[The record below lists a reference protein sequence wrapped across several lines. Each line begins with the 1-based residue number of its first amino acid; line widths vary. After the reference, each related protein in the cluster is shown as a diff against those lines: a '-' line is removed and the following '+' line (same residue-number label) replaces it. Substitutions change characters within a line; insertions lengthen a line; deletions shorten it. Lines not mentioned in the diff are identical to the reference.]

1 MTDIYDSLLDQ
12 QEPSTTA
19 MAPVAPAGQKDAYD
33 TILDE
38 FSAKQDAALKQSL
51 DQAMSVLPQQAATT
65 QQLAKAS
72 GLPEDLVE
80 RNKDLVQ
87 KQVKMREL
95 QSLLA
100 SSPVLSRQMQDP
112 AFAKLAQND
121 ANTLSTIERLWRQPS
136 GGAVEGLGM
145 GTAGIGDTL
154 SILQRNFMQGFAN
167 TFLPTPIGGFDKVDK
182 ASLAGPLVGQDWQ
195 TVGNYLKAQGRDIQ
209 IPQLQQQFF
218 DKVLAGIGQVGAQIV
233 VGTATGGGGS
243 AAFLYGQGVN
253 SMTEKTA
260 NDPGSQGSKD
270 LAALLGGG
278 VTAVTEKWALDKLLG
293 PMAVPIQNQLGA
305 ALARVGIAGT
315 SEGAQE
321 TIESIAQDSLR
332 KFLVNPDAPI
342 QIGQAFEEG
351 GVGFT
356 VGALVRSVVEAATGV
371 RNRTAKDYQQAM
383 QAEQN
388 TAMIEQLN
396 KLAAA
401 SELLQTSPE
410 AFQQFIE
417 QAAADGDVTDLYIDA
432 AVLMQS
438 GVVDELAALSP
449 AIAEQLPTA
458 MATGGTVRIPAGEYA
473 AKIAPSEFAAGL
485 LDHLKTDPMGFTR
498 PEAQEF
504 FQNFQAQMEEEIA
517 QFMQTKTG
525 DQDFMDSKERVKQT
539 VLTELN
545 DLGRFTPQ
553 KNELDATLI
562 AARTAVRAAQLGMT
576 PEAFFEKQR
585 LSFAAERID
594 GQQVPDVDVSA
605 QVSQIQNATD
615 RTSYV
620 DGVRNLAAA
629 LPNGSTI
636 TDKDTGVT
644 YTVKKFNTKQGTE
657 IIEFDV
663 GRTGENSFA
672 FNKKKGGEWV
682 TTGDLYFPKDFEIKQ
697 PKRQGDQFSQDGQ
710 LQTDTPAFQ
719 NWFGDSK
726 VTDESG
732 KPIVVYHGTITSFDT
747 FSSKFQG
754 AVTQAT
760 SSKSGFFF
768 TDSPRTAQSY
778 ADYGATVSPVQ
789 KLIAEADKAGAR
801 GNWDKYDE
809 KMLEAEALESEL
821 ADPKNRGRGQNVMP
835 VYLNIKNPLI
845 FDAKGETPEG
855 IGGID
860 PLIQRAKKAGH
871 DGVIIRNFDDAA
883 GLANDNSDHYIA
895 FEPTQIKSAVGN
907 RGTFDPNDPNI
918 LNQSQISEFDA
929 VGKWENITEKFAS
942 RQADIVAEAKQGEI
956 RFYDEPADDGTFKN
970 AVYFDKNGNVIGT
983 LFAGEFTDDNK
994 PGEWTG
1000 SVEVKYSERR
1010 KGIATELYDAMENT
1024 FAVKMK
1030 PAAKNST
1037 DAAAFWRARTG
1048 NSLAYIND
1056 VNAIDVDEDLK
1067 DLASELLDNGA
1078 QITPRGEV
1086 RVFHRTSKASSEAI
1100 KKTGMMTGKEDG
1112 LFFSTKA
1119 DGQITDYGD
1128 TVVELHIPLSKL
1140 QLDDVFGDEA
1150 HVRVPMQRAGQ
1161 KVNVRPWQ
1169 GEFNQFAGIRSR
1181 TADLGQLEVAR
1192 AMADDGR
1199 SANVI
1204 QERTGWMLGV
1214 DGMWRYEISD
1224 DQARFSIDELKTDYP
1239 YVLEEV
1245 LDHPELF
1252 AAYPGLRNINV
1263 LFKDGDEYALGAYFE
1278 QRNKIEVN
1286 TSRGKESALSTLLH
1300 EIQHAIQAREGFARG
1315 GSSDTEFVNSVKEA
1329 VARLKEQADS
1339 NVASW
1344 KNTNWDVLDKVKEST
1359 ELARNALKYQS
1370 AQRLID
1376 YSKRDKP
1383 SGVFRLI
1390 RNEMQWIYGE
1400 QFYGNR
1406 EANDIQRM
1414 FYDLPKKGDKR
1425 NAFLSNMAFEGAQ
1438 FLMKSIPAEQLSMFK
1453 NDPRK
1458 LQSLVKALDRQA
1470 SSARKEMA
1478 PLRDLEKDARAA
1490 NYLNEKT
1497 KYKTSFDVYNA
1508 LAGEIEARTTQA
1520 RQQFTAEER
1529 RMRPVRF
1536 DNDVDPSQAIVIM
1549 GGREMKVPSVMNS
1562 MAPQG
1567 PRGSYNP
1574 NTNTIALMKG
1584 ADLSTFLHEAGHYF
1598 FESDIALA
1606 TEIVQGNALFGAES
1620 MTQGESEI
1628 LNDVSTLF
1636 TWFGFEGDIAAQL
1649 AQWNALS
1656 FEQKRGYHEKTAE
1669 SFERYLFEGKAPSI
1683 ELQSYFQQFRAWLV
1697 NVYKSIKDFVT
1708 NNPAAGELTDEVRA
1722 VFDRMLATN
1731 EEIQLA
1737 EQARSM
1743 MPLFRTKQDADNIG
1757 MTPDEFKAYQKQDV
1771 DATNEAIQDMQAR
1784 AVRDL
1789 QWTRNAHNR
1798 EVKRLQRQAG
1808 ELRAA
1813 AKDEARAQV
1822 LDEPL
1827 YKAWQFLTRKLEESD
1842 KVVPVQRPKTDPN
1855 VVEPMV
1861 DSMFTAIAKLGGLNK
1876 QEAMETWGVEEAERP
1891 NSGVFGK
1898 PVLRVNGGKSIDGMV
1913 EALAQ
1918 YGYLPLDENGKADIA
1933 DFETKFD
1940 DELRGDPQ
1948 YSVAYDYSI
1957 DDAMA
1962 LRPGEQMDITALTAG
1977 RFDIGALMGMDL
1989 TSAEIELLKARRM
2002 TAKDGLHPDL
2012 VAELPGIEM
2021 SSGDELVR
2029 KLLAAT
2035 PLKEEIEA
2043 RAETIMLERHGE
2055 LASPEAIAREA
2066 DKAIHSEA
2074 RAKMVATEANALAR
2088 ATGERKILA
2097 KAAKALAETMV
2108 ARVKVRDIKPTQYAS
2123 AEARAA
2129 KNAVKA
2135 SNAGDLRTAAAEKR
2149 SQLVNTYATRAAY
2162 NAQDEINAALRYLK
2176 KFEKEGSRKGLDIEY
2191 LDQIDVL
2198 LERFD
2203 LRKGVSLKALDKRE
2217 SLAKWIAAQE
2227 EQGFEPDLPEYV
2239 TAEANRVHYKN
2250 LTVEEFRG
2258 LVESVKQIE
2267 HLGRLKKKLL
2277 TAKDQRDLDAIVDEI
2292 KLRIEESSGG
2302 RTVNNEVRNT
2312 FEDKIRASLGKFL
2325 AAHRKAASVAR
2336 ELDGFE
2342 DGGPMW
2348 EYFTRSMNE
2357 AGDYEVTKRAE
2368 TAKAL
2373 HELAKPILAGEDMG
2387 GKGRFFPSL
2396 NRSVNRGEKIAMALN
2411 WGNDS
2416 NRQRLLG
2423 GKGWTAAQV
2432 QPVLDTMTAAEW
2444 QFVQGVW
2451 DLFESFR
2458 PEIAAKERR
2467 VSGKEPE
2474 WIEAVPLDITTADGQ
2489 KLQLRGGYY
2498 PVKFDPLQSGKVG
2511 EHAAAEEAKQLLR
2524 AAYTAATTRRSFTKS
2539 RAAEVYDRPLLLSF
2553 DGIYQGMNEV
2563 IHDLAWHEWLI
2574 DANKLLRKLD
2584 GPIRTRFGANYVDV
2598 LKKAKDDIARGDTP
2612 AANEFE
2618 KALSHVRNGSTIV
2631 GMGWNIT
2638 TALMQPLGFTQSAVR
2653 IGGKW
2658 IGRGMSEFFGS
2669 PSHMIAKAEEV
2680 QAKSKLMA
2688 NRALTLNREINDV
2701 RNRLETN
2708 KSDTYQKVESTF
2720 FIMIQKMQA
2729 MVDYPTWLGA
2739 YDKALADPAN
2749 DEARAIALADQAVLD
2764 AQGGG
2769 QTKDLALVQRGSPLL
2784 KLFTNFYSY
2793 FNVLYN
2799 LTTERTKQRVK
2810 AKEYG
2815 GLLTDYTLLMIVPA
2829 VMSAVIRNATKGED
2843 DEDEY
2848 MKAIAGELVGY
2859 PFGMF
2864 LGVREMAEAIKLAVG
2879 LGNPGLGYSGPAGL
2893 RFFNE
2898 VYKLGQQAGQGELDW
2913 AFFKA
2918 ANNTAGILFHYPAG
2932 QINRLVEGVVALMDD
2947 KTDNPL
2953 APLVGVKK

>member
-1 MTDIYDSLLDQ
+1 MTDIYDSILDG
-12 QEPSTTA
+12 QEQGAPLT
-19 MAPVAPAGQKDAYD
+19 APVAPAGQKDAYD

-38 FSAKQDAALKQSL
+38 FATKQDAALKQSL
-51 DQAMSVLPQQAATT
+51 GEAMKVMPQQAATT

-87 KQVKMREL
+87 QQVKMREL
-95 QSLLA
+95 QSLLT
-100 SSPVLSRQMQDP
+100 SSPILARQMQDP

-121 ANTLSTIERLWRQPS
+121 AATLSTIERLWRGPS
-136 GGAVEGLGM
+136 GGAVEGFGM

-154 SILQRNFMQGFAN
+154 SIVQRNFMEGFAN

-182 ASLAGPLVGQDWQ
+182 GSLAGPLLGQDWQ
-195 TVGNYLKAQGRDIQ
+195 KVGEYLKAQGRDIQ

-218 DKVLAGIGQVGAQIV
+218 DKVLAGIGQVGAQIT
-233 VGTATGGGGS
+233 VGALTGGGGS

-253 SMTEKTA
+253 AMTEKTA
-260 NDPGSQGSKD
+260 KDPGTQGEKD

-278 VTAVTEKWALDKLLG
+278 VTAITEKWALDKLLG
-293 PMAVPIQNQLGA
+293 PMTLPIQNQLGA
-305 ALARVGIAGT
+305 ALARIGVAGA

-321 TIESIAQDSLR
+321 TIESLAQDALR
-332 KFLVNPDAPI
+332 KYLVNPEAPI
-342 QIGQAFEEG
+342 QLGQALDEG
-351 GVGFT
+351 GVGAT
-356 VGALVRSVVEAATGV
+356 VGAIVRTVVESAAGVRSRAV
-371 RNRTAKDYQQAM
+371 RDNQQAA

-417 QAAADGDVTDLYIDA
+417 QAAEDGEVTDLYIDA

-438 GVVDELAALSP
+438 GMADQLAAISP
-449 AIAEQLPTA
+449 AISEQLPAA
-458 MATGGTVRIPAGEYA
+458 MATGGTVRIPVGEYA
-473 AKIAPSEFAAGL
+473 AKIAPTEFAQGL

-498 PEAQEF
+498 TEAQEY

-517 QFMQTKTG
+517 QQLANKTG
-525 DQDFMDSKERVKQT
+525 DQEFMDSKERVKQT

-585 LSFAAERID
+585 LRFAAEN
-594 GQQVPDVDVSA
+594 VA
-605 QVSQIQNATD
+605 
-615 RTSYV
+615 
-620 DGVRNLAAA
+620 
-629 LPNGSTI
+629 
-636 TDKDTGVT
+636 
-644 YTVKKFNTKQGTE
+644 
-657 IIEFDV
+657 
-663 GRTGENSFA
+663 
-672 FNKKKGGEWV
+672 
-682 TTGDLYFPKDFEIKQ
+682 
-697 PKRQGDQFSQDGQ
+697 GDQFSQDGQ
-710 LQTDTPAFQ
+710 LQTDTPAFA

-726 VTDESG
+726 AVDDQG
-732 KPIVVYHGTITSFDT
+732 KPIVVYHGTNTGGFDSFDSAKGIRT
-747 FSSKFQG
+747 
-754 AVTQAT
+754 TDAT
-760 SSKSGFFF
+760 VGFFF
-768 TDSPRTAQSY
+768 SSDPKNASGYAERGRAPKNGGKAVYPVYLSIKNPMVLDYSNIAAQWAQLDLQSPTSNFNYDTREVTPLNEDQLAER
-778 ADYGATVSPVQ
+778 AKVPTITRE
-789 KLIAEADKAGAR
+789 IAEAKVRA
-801 GNWDKYDE
+801 
-809 KMLEAEALESEL
+809 
-821 ADPKNRGRGQNVMP
+821 
-835 VYLNIKNPLI
+835 
-845 FDAKGETPEG
+845 EG
-855 IGGID
+855 IRPEIAPAVFEREVNTYMTRGLSISINDLAVFAKDAGYD
-860 PLIQRAKKAGH
+860 GLIVKNVSDSAKKNAKLQ
-871 DGVIIRNFDDAA
+871 DTLV
-883 GLANDNSDHYIA
+883 A

-907 RGTFDPNDPNI
+907 AGTFDPNNPNI
-918 LNQSQISEFDA
+918 LMQGEISNFDA
-929 VGKWENITEKFAS
+929 VEKWALQTEKFNA
-942 RQADIVAEAKQGEI
+942 READQVIEAKQGEI
-956 RFYDEPADDGTFKN
+956 RLYDEPADDGTFKN
-970 AVYFDKNGNVIGT
+970 AVYFDKNGNVIAN
-983 LFAGEFTDDNK
+983 LFAGEFTEDNR

-1000 SVEVKYSERR
+1000 AVEVKYSERR

-1024 FAVKMK
+1024 FAIKMK
-1030 PAAKNST
+1030 PAVKHSK
-1037 DAAAFWRARTG
+1037 DAAAFWRARNAPFKATSTEANEQALVDLLAPVGKSKLIGQEKGKQKAEGVSRFDNQYGSTRYVFAEGGEIVSVLQVMRTDGG
-1048 NSLAYIND
+1048 NAKIANVYTKPSARRKGYAAKLMTQAR
-1056 VNAIDVDEDLK
+1056 K
-1067 DLASELLDNGA
+1067 DFKSVTHSD
-1078 QITPRGEV
+1078 
-1086 RVFHRTSKASSEAI
+1086 
-1100 KKTGMMTGKEDG
+1100 D
-1112 LFFSTKA
+1112 
-1119 DGQITDYGD
+1119 
-1128 TVVELHIPLSKL
+1128 LSKDGAAWANAVESNQQYL
-1140 QLDDVFGDEA
+1140 QSDQLQKRITAFKNWFGGSKVVDSQGNPKIVYHGTITSFDTFSSKFQGA
-1150 HVRVPMQRAGQ
+1150 VTRATSSKSG
-1161 KVNVRPWQ
+1161 
-1169 GEFNQFAGIRSR
+1169 FFFTDSSR
-1181 TADLGQLEVAR
+1181 TAQSYADYGATVSPVQRLVEEADKAGDRGNWDKYDEKMLEAEALESQLADPANRGRGQNIMPVYLSIKNPLVFDAKGENPEGIGGIDPLIQR
-1192 AMADDGR
+1192 AKRAGHDGVIILNFDDAAGLANDNAEHYIVFNPEQIKSAVGNAGTFDPNDPNILNQSQMSEFAGLSAAQMQDALQTMFDGLTLSLTGKGEQATLQKIIVPEGAR
-1199 SANVI
+1199 SA
-1204 QERTGWMLGV
+1204 GLGSQVMRLVTEWADANGVTLALTPSADFGGNKKRLGEFYKRFGFV
-1214 DGMWRYEISD
+1214 DNKGRNKDFEIS
-1224 DQARFSIDELKTDYP
+1224 E
-1239 YVLEEV
+1239 
-1245 LDHPELF
+1245 
-1252 AAYPGLRNINV
+1252 
-1263 LFKDGDEYALGAYFE
+1263 
-1278 QRNKIEVN
+1278 
-1286 TSRGKESALSTLLH
+1286 
-1300 EIQHAIQAREGFARG
+1300 
-1315 GSSDTEFVNSVKEA
+1315 
-1329 VARLKEQADS
+1329 
-1339 NVASW
+1339 
-1344 KNTNWDVLDKVKEST
+1344 
-1359 ELARNALKYQS
+1359 
-1370 AQRLID
+1370 
-1376 YSKRDKP
+1376 
-1383 SGVFRLI
+1383 
-1390 RNEMQWIYGE
+1390 
-1400 QFYGNR
+1400 
-1406 EANDIQRM
+1406 
-1414 FYDLPKKGDKR
+1414 
-1425 NAFLSNMAFEGAQ
+1425 
-1438 FLMKSIPAEQLSMFK
+1438 SMFR
-1453 NDPRK
+1453 P
-1458 LQSLVKALDRQA
+1458 A
-1470 SSARKEMA
+1470 
-1478 PLRDLEKDARAA
+1478 
-1490 NYLNEKT
+1490 
-1497 KYKTSFDVYNA
+1497 
-1508 LAGEIEARTTQA
+1508 
-1520 RQQFTAEER
+1520 QQFNQSKA
-1529 RMRPVRF
+1529 
-1536 DNDVDPSQAIVIM
+1536 A
-1549 GGREMKVPSVMNS
+1549 
-1562 MAPQG
+1562 
-1567 PRGSYNP
+1567 PRGSFNP

-1598 FESDIALA
+1598 FESDINLA
-1606 TEIVQGNALFGAES
+1606 AEIVQGNALFGAES

-1636 TWFGFEGDIAAQL
+1636 TWFGFEGDIATQI
-1649 AQWNALS
+1649 AQWNSLS

-1683 ELQSYFQQFRAWLV
+1683 ELQSYFQQFRAWLT

-1708 NNPAAGELTDEVRA
+1708 NNPAAGELSDEVRA

-1771 DATNEAIQDMQAR
+1771 DATNAAIQDMQAR

-1808 ELRAA
+1808 ELRTA
-1813 AKDEARAQV
+1813 AKDEARAEV
-1822 LDEPL
+1822 LNEPL

-1876 QEAMETWGVEEAERP
+1876 QEAIDTWGVEEAERP

-1957 DDAMA
+1957 DDAMM
-1962 LRPGEQMDITALTAG
+1962 LRPGEQMDVASLTAG
-1977 RFDIGALMGMDL
+1977 RFDIGALMEMDL

-2055 LASPEAIAREA
+2055 LSSPEAIAREA

-2097 KAAKALAETMV
+2097 KAAKAMAETMV
-2108 ARVKVRDIKPTQYAS
+2108 ARIKVRDIKPTQYAS

-2292 KLRIEESSGG
+2292 KERIEQSSGG

-2312 FEDKIRASLGKFL
+2312 LEDKVRASVGKFL

-2348 EYFTRSMNE
+2348 EYFTRAMND

-2368 TAKAL
+2368 TSKKL
-2373 HELAKPILAGEDMG
+2373 YELAKPIIDGAKMG

-2432 QPVLDTMTAAEW
+2432 QPVLDTMTAEEW

-2474 WIEAVPLDITTADGQ
+2474 WIEAVPLDITTIDGQ

-2584 GPIRTRFGANYVDV
+2584 GPIRTRYGANYVDV

-2638 TALMQPLGFTQSAVR
+2638 TALMQPLGFSQSAVR

-2658 IGRGMSEFFGS
+2658 LGRGMTEFFGS

-2680 QAKSKLMA
+2680 QGKSKLMA
-2688 NRALTLNREINDV
+2688 NRALTFNREINDV
-2701 RNRLETN
+2701 RNRLETS
-2708 KSDTYQKVESTF
+2708 KSETYQKVEATF

-2739 YDKALADPAN
+2739 YEKALADPAN
-2749 DEARAIALADQAVLD
+2749 DEQRAIALADQAVLD

-2799 LTTERTKQRVK
+2799 LTSERTKQRVK

-2815 GLLTDYTLLMIVPA
+2815 GLMSDYMLLMVVPA
-2829 VMSAVIRNATKGED
+2829 VMSAIIRNATKGED
-2843 DEDEY
+2843 DEEEY

-2864 LGVREMAEAIKLAVG
+2864 LGVREMAEAVKLAVG
-2879 LGNPGLGYSGPAGL
+2879 LGNPGIGYSGPAGL
-2893 RFFNE
+2893 RFFSE

-2918 ANNTAGILFHYPAG
+2918 ANNAAGILFHYPAG

>member
-1 MTDIYDSLLDQ
+1 MTDIYDSILDG
-12 QEPSTTA
+12 QEQGAPLT
-19 MAPVAPAGQKDAYD
+19 APVAPAGQKDAYD

-38 FSAKQDAALKQSL
+38 FATKQDAALKQSL
-51 DQAMSVLPQQAATT
+51 GEAMKVLPQQAATT

-87 KQVKMREL
+87 QQVKMREL
-95 QSLLA
+95 QSLLT
-100 SSPVLSRQMQDP
+100 SSPILARQMQDP

-121 ANTLSTIERLWRQPS
+121 AATLSTIERLWRGPS
-136 GGAVEGLGM
+136 GGAVEGFGM

-154 SILQRNFMQGFAN
+154 SIVQRNFMEGFAN

-182 ASLAGPLVGQDWQ
+182 GSLAGPLLGQDWQ
-195 TVGNYLKAQGRDIQ
+195 KVGEYLKAQGRDIQ

-218 DKVLAGIGQVGAQIV
+218 DKVLAGIGQVGAQIT
-233 VGTATGGGGS
+233 VGALTGGGGS

-253 SMTEKTA
+253 AMTEKTA
-260 NDPGSQGSKD
+260 KDPGTQGEKD

-278 VTAVTEKWALDKLLG
+278 VTAITEKWALDKLLG
-293 PMAVPIQNQLGA
+293 PMTLPIQNQLGA
-305 ALARVGIAGT
+305 ALARIGVAGA

-321 TIESIAQDSLR
+321 TIESLAQDALR
-332 KFLVNPDAPI
+332 KYLVNPEAPI
-342 QIGQAFEEG
+342 QLGQALDEG
-351 GVGFT
+351 GVGAT
-356 VGALVRSVVEAATGV
+356 VGAIVRTVVESAAGVRSRAV
-371 RNRTAKDYQQAM
+371 RDNQQAA

-417 QAAADGDVTDLYIDA
+417 QAAEDGEVTDLYIDA

-438 GVVDELAALSP
+438 GMADQLAAISP
-449 AIAEQLPTA
+449 AISEQLPAA
-458 MATGGTVRIPAGEYA
+458 MATGGTVRIPVGEYA
-473 AKIAPSEFAAGL
+473 AKIAPTEFAQGL

-498 PEAQEF
+498 TEAQEY

-517 QFMQTKTG
+517 QQLANKTG
-525 DQDFMDSKERVKQT
+525 DQEFMDSKERVKQT

-585 LSFAAERID
+585 LRFAAERID
-594 GQQVPDVDVSA
+594 GQRVPDVDVSV
-605 QVSQIQNATD
+605 QLDQIKNASD
-615 RTSYV
+615 REGYV
-620 DGVRNLAAA
+620 EGVRSLAAE

-636 TDKDTGVT
+636 TDADTGVV
-644 YTVKKFNTKQGTE
+644 YTVTKGTTSKGTE
-657 IIEFDV
+657 FIEFDA
-663 GRTGENSFA
+663 GGKGENNFTFS
-672 FNKKKGGEWV
+672 KKKDGQWAV
-682 TTGDLYFPKDFEIKQ
+682 AGDLYFPKQFEIKQ
-697 PKRQGDQFSQDGQ
+697 PARQQGMLDQ
-710 LQTDTPAFQ
+710 AA
-719 NWFGDSK
+719 
-726 VTDESG
+726 
-732 KPIVVYHGTITSFDT
+732 YHGTPHKFDK
-747 FSSKFQG
+747 FSLDAIGTGEGAQVYGWGLYFAGSKE
-754 AVTQAT
+754 
-760 SSKSGFFF
+760 
-768 TDSPRTAQSY
+768 
-778 ADYGATVSPVQ
+778 
-789 KLIAEADKAGAR
+789 IAEWYRDTLTDARANIIDNSRLEMEGKVVDK
-801 GNWDKYDE
+801 DSEDYDF
-809 KMLEAEALESEL
+809 MLE
-821 ADPKNRGRGQNVMP
+821 
-835 VYLNIKNPLI
+835 
-845 FDAKGETPEG
+845 
-855 IGGID
+855 
-860 PLIQRAKKAGH
+860 IQRAGGFEKYISVRQASLDTLAPDHPVYRARSKTIERAKALQEKYNNADLNYVTDIQKEKA
-871 DGVIIRNFDDAA
+871 DGTLYQVDIPEDADLMDYEAKYNDQPEKVKQAIADLFNSIGQLDLLVTNPSGVDIYNFLAEAAAEGRQFEASQTFTDKDEALAFFKQKSNEWRGNEGQKNQPKVDQDFDD
-883 GLANDNSDHYIA
+883 NWVI
-895 FEPTQIKSAVGN
+895 
-907 RGTFDPNDPNI
+907 TFGQQ
-918 LNQSQISEFDA
+918 LE
-929 VGKWENITEKFAS
+929 EKFGIESNISADRSAS
-942 RQADIVAEAKQGEI
+942 LVLNKVGIPGLRYQDGMSRNGEGNSYNYVI
-956 RFYDEPADDGTFKN
+956 WDEN
-970 AVYFDKNGNVIGT
+970 AVTVEAVNNELAQATARENGTYLQSEI
-983 LFAGEFTDDNK
+983 
-994 PGEWTG
+994 PG
-1000 SVEVKYSERR
+1000 
-1010 KGIATELYDAMENT
+1010 GIVY
-1024 FAVKMK
+1024 V
-1030 PAAKNST
+1030 S
-1037 DAAAFWRARTG
+1037 
-1048 NSLAYIND
+1048 D
-1056 VNAIDVDEDLK
+1056 VNAIDVEEDLK
-1067 DLASELLDNGA
+1067 DLASELIDNGA

-1086 RVFHRTSKASSEAI
+1086 RLFHRTSKASAETI
-1100 KKTGMMTGKEDG
+1100 KSTGMMTGKEDG
-1112 LFFSTKA
+1112 LFFSTKS
-1119 DGQITDYGD
+1119 DGQISDYGD

-1169 GEFNQFAGIRSR
+1169 GEYNQFAGVRSR
-1181 TADLGQLEVAR
+1181 TADLGQLEIAM
-1192 AMADDGR
+1192 AMADDKR
-1199 SANVI
+1199 SANYI
-1204 QERTGWMLGV
+1204 QERTGWTLGV

-1224 DQARFSIDELKTDYP
+1224 DQARFNIDELKTDYP

-1263 LFKDGDEYALGAYFE
+1263 LFKDGDGYALGAYIE
-1278 QRNKIEVN
+1278 QRNKIEVD

-1329 VARLKEQADS
+1329 VIRLKEQADS

-1370 AQRLID
+1370 AQRLIE

-1414 FYDLPKKGDKR
+1414 FYDLPKRGDKR
-1425 NAFLSNMAFEGAQ
+1425 NSFLSNMAFEGAQ

-1529 RMRPVRF
+1529 RTRPVRF
-1536 DNDVDPSQAIVIM
+1536 DMDVDPSQAIVIL
-1549 GGREMKVPSVMNS
+1549 GGREMKVPSVMQS

-1567 PRGSYNP
+1567 ARGSFNP

-1598 FESDIALA
+1598 FESDINLA
-1606 TEIVQGNALFGAES
+1606 AEIVQGNALFGAES

-1636 TWFGFEGDIAAQL
+1636 TWFGFEGDIATQI
-1649 AQWNALS
+1649 AQWNSLS

-1683 ELQSYFQQFRAWLV
+1683 ELQSYFQQFRAWLT

-1708 NNPAAGELTDEVRA
+1708 NNPAAGELSDEVRA

-1771 DATNEAIQDMQAR
+1771 DATNAAIQDMQAR

-1808 ELRAA
+1808 ELRTA
-1813 AKDEARAQV
+1813 AKDEARAEV
-1822 LDEPL
+1822 LNEPL

-1876 QEAMETWGVEEAERP
+1876 QEAMDTWGVEEAERP

-1957 DDAMA
+1957 DDAMM
-1962 LRPGEQMDITALTAG
+1962 LRPGEQMDVASLTAG
-1977 RFDIGALMGMDL
+1977 RFDIGALMEMDL

-2055 LASPEAIAREA
+2055 LSSPEAIAREA

-2097 KAAKALAETMV
+2097 KAAKAMAETMV
-2108 ARVKVRDIKPTQYAS
+2108 ARIKVRDIKPTQYAS

-2292 KLRIEESSGG
+2292 KERIEQSSGG

-2312 FEDKIRASLGKFL
+2312 LEDKVRASVGKFL

-2348 EYFTRSMNE
+2348 EYFTRAMND

-2368 TAKAL
+2368 TSKKL
-2373 HELAKPILAGEDMG
+2373 YELAKPIIDGAKMG

-2432 QPVLDTMTAAEW
+2432 QPVLDTMTAEEW

-2474 WIEAVPLDITTADGQ
+2474 WIEAVPLDITTIDGQ
-2489 KLQLRGGYY
+2489 KLQLRGGYH

-2584 GPIRTRFGANYVDV
+2584 GPIRTRYGANYVDV

-2638 TALMQPLGFTQSAVR
+2638 TALMQPLGFSQSAVR

-2658 IGRGMSEFFGS
+2658 LGRGMTEFFGS

-2680 QAKSKLMA
+2680 QGKSKLMA
-2688 NRALTLNREINDV
+2688 NRALTFNREINDV
-2701 RNRLETN
+2701 RNRLETS
-2708 KSDTYQKVESTF
+2708 KSETYQKVEATF

-2739 YDKALADPAN
+2739 YEKALADPAN
-2749 DEARAIALADQAVLD
+2749 DEQRAIALADQAVLD

-2799 LTTERTKQRVK
+2799 LTSERTKQRVK

-2815 GLLTDYTLLMIVPA
+2815 GLMSDYMLLMVVPA
-2829 VMSAVIRNATKGED
+2829 VMSAIIRNATKGED
-2843 DEDEY
+2843 DEEEY

-2864 LGVREMAEAIKLAVG
+2864 LGVREMAEAVKLAVG
-2879 LGNPGLGYSGPAGL
+2879 LGNPGIGYSGPAGL
-2893 RFFNE
+2893 RFFSE

-2918 ANNTAGILFHYPAG
+2918 ANNAAGILFHYPAG
-2932 QINRLVEGVVALMDD
+2932 QVNRLVEGVVALMDD